1 MERNGLVEEVI
12 SKIEMGEVRDLTER
26 RRDLSGEV

>member
-1 MERNGLVEEVI
+1 MERNGFVEEVI